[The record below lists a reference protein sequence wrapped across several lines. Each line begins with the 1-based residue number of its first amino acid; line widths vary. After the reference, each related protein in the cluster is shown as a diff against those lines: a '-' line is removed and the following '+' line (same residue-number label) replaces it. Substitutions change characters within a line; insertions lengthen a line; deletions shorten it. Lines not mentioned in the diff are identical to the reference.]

1 MELSQK
7 VPRNLSEEQYWYSA
21 QKAISVLRLIFRTT
35 PVCKRIDKEERKA
48 YLLENAHEVLE
59 YAEIEDAVIRRAQ
72 LGIDLLYLGPS
83 LQNLD
88 ESLEIRIF
96 KITSSLRICLLSCM

>member
-7 VPRNLSEEQYWYSA
+7 VPQSFSKGQYWYNA
-21 QKAISVLRLIFRTT
+21 QKSISALRLIFLTI
-35 PVCKRIDKEERKA
+35 PVCKDGEEEKKA

-59 YAEIEDAVIRRAQ
+59 YAEIEDAMIRRAQ

-83 LQNLD
+83 L
-88 ESLEIRIF
+88 
-96 KITSSLRICLLSCM
+96 